1 MELCLVL
8 HDSLDGRGVWGRV
21 DTCRCMAE
29 SLYCPPETIPTV
41 LIGYTPIQK
50 KKKKRIGFQEK
61 ISLVRE
67 RLQSQMT
74 MELTK
79 DSFGCESKA
88 SILRFETQPGLH
100 GVLYL
105 ILSKGSFFLFFNEF

>member
-1 MELCLVL
+1 
-8 HDSLDGRGVWGRV
+8 
-21 DTCRCMAE
+21 
-29 SLYCPPETIPTV
+29 
-41 LIGYTPIQK
+41 
-50 KKKKRIGFQEK
+50 
-61 ISLVRE
+61 
-67 RLQSQMT
+67 

-105 ILSKGSFFLFFNEF
+105 ILSKGSFFCFLLNFRHEKIKSEILHAV